1 MAPPRLKPAVRLAA
15 LAAAAGLAA
24 LEPRLYW
31 LGAPL
36 GAVLVLVG
44 GRLELFVEPP
54 APEIP
59 HLEVGGE
66 APALRRPRPPAPF
79 RVPDFLRGHAAAAF
93 LLAAVDA
100 AYRQWLLQAK
110 VGVYNHFLHRV
121 VGLEWEFMSVG
132 RSGRLFRK
140 LTDPVAFE
148 RAQTWMMP
156 GDEVYL
162 RVTAVLVA
170 LLLVEAAAALAVAA
184 RAASRRRSSTGA

>member
-1 MAPPRLKPAVRLAA
+1 MASPRLKPAVRLAA
-15 LAAAAGLAA
+15 LAAAAGAA
-24 LEPRLYW
+24 VLDPRLFW

-36 GAVLVLVG
+36 GAVLALAG
-44 GRLELFVEPP
+44 GRLRLFVEPP
-54 APEIP
+54 PPAVA

-66 APALRRPRPPAPF
+66 APALRRPRPPAPW
-79 RVPDFLRGHAAAAF
+79 RVPEFLKGHAAAAF

-140 LTDPVAFE
+140 LTDPVNFE

-162 RVTAVLVA
+162 RATAALVA
-170 LLLVEAAAALAVAA
+170 LLLVEAAAAISVNLAAKH
-184 RAASRRRSSTGA
+184 SRTSQG